1 MNCCESEATRRA
13 KRIQVAILLAV
24 VAVLGVVALVR

>member
-1 MNCCESEATRRA
+1 MNCCESEVTRRA